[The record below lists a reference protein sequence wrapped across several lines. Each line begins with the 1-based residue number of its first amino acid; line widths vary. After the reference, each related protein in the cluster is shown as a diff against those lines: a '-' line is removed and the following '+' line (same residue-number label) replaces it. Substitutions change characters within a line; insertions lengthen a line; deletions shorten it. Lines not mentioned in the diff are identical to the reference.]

1 MVIRNLKIIDVPST
15 WRGPITY
22 WTECSLGSSGVEGT
36 TGYVIGVVEFDGSEV
51 VLMGIVA
58 RCRC

>member
-1 MVIRNLKIIDVPST
+1 MRQAAGATVSQPPYR
-15 WRGPITY
+15 
-22 WTECSLGSSGVEGT
+22 TECSLGASGVEGT